1 MNRLFNYVGIICCTA
16 TLLCLTSCS
25 TPGSEE
31 ETIDLLPVQ
40 TSQEGRWSMIDNKG
54 NIVYDS
60 EFDET
65 PTMAING
72 YFSVKENNGYN
83 LYKIGGK
90 TPEAVKGCENLNAV
104 GIMTDNLVPVVR
116 PGKRIEIVNKSGETE
131 FELSPVD
138 NVEIFECKESFS
150 DGLLCVMTAEGKYGF
165 VNKKGKYVIPCIY
178 DAASSFENGYAIVG
192 KKENDSDLMMS
203 CYVIDTSGDQV
214 VELGSHSICPD
225 MFYGYI
231 NTTDEDQ
238 NILIDMDG
246 DKHKLPSKVRSL
258 REMKGDLIIYSDDN
272 GNYGMVNLDGET
284 IIRAKYCDLHFAFN
298 GDLIAQK
305 TYNSH
310 EIQILDTKG
319 EEKQTVDLD
328 NIYVIDGFGYLGV
341 EGNVYTV
348 INEEFKETSK
358 EEFYNRSA
366 GRYSGTIQSDYVNRE
381 HIADTFVNSILND
394 GTGIKDA
401 KFGETAE
408 SLMSGVSPK
417 DYTYKTEIKFKT
429 KDVNMACSME
439 GKFFL
444 TERMAEY
451 EYNYGSYEYKWN
463 PNSKLGKIL
472 LTMECPKGWKM
483 EGHTAV
489 VNAMKKK
496 GFSLVKEGM
505 IVTGYAFKHT
515 YGFCTLM
522 KNGNVIAVLMGLD
535 ESSKILL
542 VTSSIFPQAEEFA
555 KEIIFGKYVADQDGN
570 VNQSEAA
577 AMEVEGIKNF
587 DTLQALP
594 VQE

>member
-72 YFSVKENNGYN
+72 YFSVKENNGYT

-104 GIMTDNLVPVVR
+104 GIMTDGLVPVVR
-116 PGKRIEIVNKSGETE
+116 PEKRIEIVNKSGETE

-203 CYVIDTSGDQV
+203 CYVIDTSGDQIL
-214 VELGSHSICPD
+214 ELGSHSICPD

-246 DKHKLPSKVRSL
+246 DKHKLPSKVRFL
-258 REMKGDLIIYSDDN
+258 REMKGNLIIYSDDN

-284 IIRAKYCDLHFAFN
+284 IIRAKYCNLHFAFN

-328 NIYVIDGFGYLGV
+328 NIYIIDGFGYLGV

-408 SLMSGVSPK
+408 SLMSGESPK

-522 KNGNVIAVLMGLD
+522 KKGNVIAVLMGLD